1 MPFDEDDFYDF
12 DVIHKWVDGHGDVIR
27 RAEAGELVVV
37 DDFLPSDAAR
47 HLRQLVRDE
56 SDWSRDRIDEDIDN
70 DDVAHEFEAS
80 TGPATSLFTRVAMAL
95 ASRYGS
101 SDCCDALYPS
111 FTASRYSRAPGADTV
126 GDRIDIHDDF
136 ALSPVE
142 LANGECEWNA
152 RRFAGVLYLTDDV
165 WTEADGGC
173 FVDHNASR
181 DDANDTGTDNA
192 PMRRIVPAFNRFVA
206 FAVPRRHAVEPVR
219 TTSKKRHA
227 IFGWWYAAATDE
239 EINAHVVDDDMKVY
253 YSDDDDDD
261 DDDDIDDDIDED
273 N

>member
-1 MPFDEDDFYDF
+1 MPFDADDFYDF
-12 DVIHKWVDGHGDVIR
+12 DVIHAWVDRHGDVIR
-27 RAEAGELVVV
+27 RAQAGELVVV

-56 SDWSRDRIDEDIDN
+56 SDWSRDRIDEDIDT

-101 SDCCDALYPS
+101 SDGCDDALYPS
-111 FTASRYSRAPGADTV
+111 FTASRYSRAPGADTI

-152 RRFAGVLYLTDDV
+152 RRFAGVLYLTDDADDA

-173 FVDHNASR
+173 FVDHN
-181 DDANDTGTDNA
+181 DTSTQH
-192 PMRRIVPAFNRFVA
+192 IVPAFNRFVV

-239 EINAHVVDDDMKVY
+239 EINAHVIDDDMEEY
-253 YSDDDDDD
+253 YSDDDDDDGIDDDDD
-261 DDDDIDDDIDED
+261 DDDDIDDDDEEVD
-273 N
+273 